1 MQSGFQT
8 RFTRRIYIEK
18 KKDDRALRPNN
29 TIRHN
34 IPVAVIGMGC
44 FFPKASGLKEYW
56 RLLFRGE
63 DAVAE
68 VPASHW
74 SPEDYF
80 DTDPKKPD
88 HVYCKRGGFLSP
100 VSFDPSEFGIP
111 PSSLEATDTSQL
123 LGLLAA
129 KTALEDAG
137 YGEKREVDRDKTS
150 VILGVTGA
158 QELVIPLGARLGHPI
173 WRRALRDAGV
183 NPEQAQDVIAR
194 IGDSYVSWQ
203 ENSFPG
209 LLGNV
214 IAGRICNRLDM
225 GGTNCAVDAACASSM
240 SALHLALMELATG
253 RSDMAVTGGVDTF
266 NDIFMHTCFSKTLI
280 LSPTGDARPFSKD
293 ADGTVLGEG
302 IGMLVLKRLEDAER
316 DNDRIYAV
324 IKAVGSSSD
333 GKSQSIYAPRAEGQ
347 AKALRMAYQ
356 ISDTDPRTVEMIEAH
371 GTGTKV
377 GDMVEFQALKTVFSE
392 SSSLTPNPAPRT
404 PHCALGSVKSMIGH
418 TKAAAGS
425 AGLIKAVL
433 AVRHKVFL
441 PTLKITEPDPNLKIE
456 ESPFYLNTES
466 RPWFSRP
473 EHPRRCGVSALGFG
487 GSNFHAVVEEYQKE
501 KKETA
506 YDGSVFLPESVRQP
520 KSLEKT
526 GKIAFIFPGQG
537 SQYVNMGR
545 DMICTFPEAF
555 EVAEKANR
563 SKFRIQNS
571 KFETARLSDFIYPYP
586 VQTKEDKQIQEES
599 LRSTDIAQPAI
610 GVISLAMLK
619 ILERFGI
626 KADAAAGHSFGE
638 LTALHAAGWIDSET
652 FFRLAVARGSFM
664 AAAAGP
670 DSGTML
676 AVKAPLDALDCLIKE
691 ENLDV
696 VLANRNSPE
705 QGVLS
710 GTTEAILLA
719 EKLCKAKKFKAV
731 KLPVAAAFHSR
742 LVKNAQEPFMELLK
756 QVRITPSD
764 IPVYANTTGQAYPS
778 DADGAR
784 QLLGEQI
791 LCPVN
796 FVGEIE
802 AMFEAGIRTFI
813 EIGPKS
819 VLTGLVKAILKGRE
833 FNALSVDT
841 SSGKKSGT
849 ADLADM
855 LSQLSA
861 LGYTVNADQW
871 DQPAEPKKQRMS
883 IPISGA
889 NYRSESKPEKPGPQG
904 SNGGSPNN
912 SLPPVS
918 GSNSPNSDQAETN
931 SASSDA
937 GWVKPISNAGQVK
950 PASSDAVKKAVQ
962 PLAPSRKQ
970 EVKSNAITP
979 SQGTESRIPAFRQYS
994 KNMDRKERNPIPD
1007 SRRQAPDNNRGHKLV
1022 FVSEAFRAVQEG
1034 LKSMQSLQ
1042 MQTAETH
1049 KKFLETQT
1057 EAGRT
1062 LRMMMESTQRLAEV
1076 SMGVQ
1081 PRRGE
1086 THLYSE
1092 FQGEGRSD
1100 QPCIEEVVPPIRKA
1114 EIPAEKHSVPV
1125 PSRSEKPASAVPH
1138 SREEVRPSN
1147 NGQKKIE
1154 TVLLEVV
1161 SHLTGYP
1168 VEMLAPDM
1176 DIESDL
1182 GIDSIKRVEILST
1195 LEERMPGLPRVSPEI
1210 MGTLRTLS
1218 QIVAYLSN
1226 GKRSDSE
1233 MPQCFEPEP
1242 LLSEG
1247 NRKEIE
1253 TTLLEV
1259 VSHLTGYPTEMLA
1272 PDMDI
1277 ESDLGIDS
1285 IKRVEILSTLE
1296 ERMPGLPG
1304 VSPEIMGTLRT
1315 LGQIVAYLSD
1325 GKKSEAATSECSKP
1339 DMLSCGGN
1347 RKEVETT
1354 LLEVVSHLTGYPA
1367 EMLGSDMDIESD
1379 LGIDSIKRVEI
1390 LSTLEER
1397 MPGLPAVSPEVMGTL
1412 RTLGQIRDY
1421 LAGKDKPGIE
1431 TESDR
1436 FQPSCIRTEA
1446 DGGFHP
1452 PYRKTE
1458 RRIVKIVSGV
1468 HTPYKGKGVLFPA
1481 GRKVLVTDDGSG
1493 LGKAIVSELNAINT
1507 EALLIASDSFR
1518 HEKSLPSAAGL
1529 ILVMNPEMGK
1539 AYSEDNFLKDA
1550 FMLTRHVARDIL
1562 ESAGQ
1567 CGAIFASVSR
1577 IDGAFGFK
1585 GKDVTNPLQGG
1596 LAGLV
1601 KTAAV
1606 EWENVCCHAID
1617 VSSDWKDNA
1626 AMAKAIV
1633 AECLTSGEVE
1643 VGLEPE
1649 IRNTFRLG
1657 SEPYPQGKI
1666 NLDAGDVVVISGGAR
1681 GVTAAAAQ
1689 ALASH
1694 VKATFVLIG
1703 RSPEPYREPEWLA
1716 GIEDDAAIKKA
1727 VLANQFSGNHVS
1739 PMELEKAFKAY
1750 KANREINKTLEQLKS
1765 AGAKAVYFS
1774 ADVRDAGRVNAIMGK
1789 IRSEYGPAAAVI
1801 HAAGTLEDR
1810 LIVDKTPEQF
1820 DKVFDTKVR
1829 GLNVLLNAVQSDA
1842 VKYIVLFSSVS
1853 ARLGNKGQADYAM
1866 ANEVLNKI
1874 AQREAAARKDCR
1886 VISVN
1891 WGPWDGGMVSPA
1903 LKREFERRG
1912 VGLIPLEEGAR
1923 AMIAEMMGDKS
1934 CPAEVVIGADIVPE
1948 TVAENKSESKLS
1960 LTFKREI
1967 DVDRYPILGSH
1978 ILDGKPVVPFAL
1990 ITEWLGHGALHE
2002 NPGLFLH
2009 GLDDIRLLS
2018 GIRLSEEKKLIRLM
2032 AGKARKNG
2040 SVFEVDVEIR
2050 DGIKEGKEVIHS
2062 RAKAI
2067 LANTLSQP
2075 PAFNISADISS
2086 KAYSRSIDEVYEKI
2100 LFHGIELRGIREILS
2115 ASSRGM
2121 VARVASAPSPEKW
2134 MSEPLRSRWI
2144 GDPLVLDSAFQMA
2157 IIWCFEETGMVSL
2170 PSYSASY
2177 RQYRHRFPAEGV
2189 TAVLEVKNVSDHKLM
2204 GDFTFLDAD
2213 NTVVAR
2219 LSGYE
2224 AIMAP
2229 SLFKAF
2235 K

>member
-1 MQSGFQT
+1 M
-8 RFTRRIYIEK
+8 
-18 KKDDRALRPNN
+18 RPNN
-29 TIRHN
+29 TIKYN
-34 IPVAVIGMGC
+34 IPVAVIGIGC

-63 DAVAE
+63 DAVTE
-68 VPASHW
+68 VPGSHW

-80 DTDPKKPD
+80 DADPKKPD

-137 YGEKREVDRDKTS
+137 YGEKSEFDRDKTS

-158 QELVIPLGARLGHPI
+158 QELVIPLGARLGHPR

-183 NPEQAQDVIAR
+183 PPEQAEEVISR
-194 IGDSYVSWQ
+194 ISDSYVSWQ

-316 DNDRIYAV
+316 DQDRIYAV
-324 IKAVGSSSD
+324 IKGVGSSSD

-356 ISDTDPRTVEMIEAH
+356 ISDVDPCTVEMVEAH

-377 GDMVEFQALKTVFSE
+377 GDMVEFQALKTVF
-392 SSSLTPNPAPRT
+392 TDPVPRT
-404 PHCALGSVKSMIGH
+404 PHPVPRTPYCALGSVKSMIGH

-433 AVRHKVFL
+433 AVWHKVFL
-441 PTLKITEPDPNLKIE
+441 PTLKIGEPDSNLKIE

-520 KSLEKT
+520 KPVEKP
-526 GKIAFIFPGQG
+526 GKIALIFPGQG

-545 DMICTFPEAF
+545 DLICTFPEAF
-555 EVAEKANR
+555 EVLEKANH

-571 KFETARLSDFIYPYP
+571 KFENNRLSDFIYPYP
-586 VQTKEDKQIQEES
+586 VQTKEEKQVQEEA
-599 LRSTDIAQPAI
+599 LRNTDIAQPAI
-610 GVISLAMLK
+610 GVISAAMLK

-626 KADAAAGHSFGE
+626 KADAVCGHSFGE
-638 LTALHAAGWIDSET
+638 LTALYAAGWIDSET
-652 FFRLAVARGSFM
+652 FFRLAIARGSFM

-710 GTTEAILLA
+710 GTAEAVQQA
-719 EKLCKAKKFKAV
+719 EKMCKAKKFKAV

-742 LVKNAQEPFMELLK
+742 LVRNAQEPFMELLK
-756 QVRITPSD
+756 QVQITPSD
-764 IPVYANTTGQAYPS
+764 IPVYANTTGQAYPL
-778 DADGAR
+778 DADSAR

-802 AMFEAGIRTFI
+802 AMFEAGIRTFV

-849 ADLADM
+849 ADLADT
-855 LSQLSA
+855 LSQLA
-861 LGYTVNADQW
+861 VLGYAVDADQW
-871 DQPAEPKKQRMS
+871 EQRAEPRKQRMS

-889 NYRSESKPEKPGPQG
+889 NYRSESKPKKSGPQG
-904 SNGGSPNN
+904 SNGGSP
-912 SLPPVS
+912 SSPPVS
-918 GSNSPNSDQAETN
+918 GNIPPNSNQAEIK
-931 SASSDA
+931 SASSNV
-937 GWVKPISNAGQVK
+937 GWVKPTLSH
-950 PASSDAVKKAVQ
+950 AVKKADSPGPV
-962 PLAPSRKQ
+962 PARKQ
-970 EVKSNAITP
+970 EVKSDM
-979 SQGTESRIPAFRQYS
+979 TESRIPAFKSSVVGRS
-994 KNMDRKERNPIPD
+994 KNMDRKERNLIPD
-1007 SRRQAPDNNRGHKLV
+1007 SQRQAPDDNRGHNSV

-1034 LKSMQSLQ
+1034 LKSMQALQ

-1062 LRMMMESTQRLAEV
+1062 LRIMMESTQRLAEV
-1076 SMGVQ
+1076 SMGCRV
-1081 PRRGE
+1081 GE
-1086 THLYSE
+1086 THLCPEIQQNLSANHQSE
-1092 FQGEGRSD
+1092 GGFH
-1100 QPCIEEVVPPIRKA
+1100 PPYIEEGEVPQTVSPIQ
-1114 EIPAEKHSVPV
+1114 EEVLVEKQPVTV
-1125 PSRSEKPASAVPH
+1125 PSQNENPAAAVPH
-1138 SREEVRPSN
+1138 REEVRPSN
-1147 NGQKKIE
+1147 KRQKKIE

-1168 VEMLAPDM
+1168 AEMLGSDMDIESDLGIDSIKRVEILSTLEERMPGLPRVSPEMMGTLRTLGQIVAYLSDGKKSDPGISQCPEPEPLFSGGNQKEIETVLLEVVSHLTGYPTEMLGSDM

-1210 MGTLRTLS
+1210 MGTLRTL
-1218 QIVAYLSN
+1218 
-1226 GKRSDSE
+1226 
-1233 MPQCFEPEP
+1233 
-1242 LLSEG
+1242 
-1247 NRKEIE
+1247 
-1253 TTLLEV
+1253 
-1259 VSHLTGYPTEMLA
+1259 
-1272 PDMDI
+1272 
-1277 ESDLGIDS
+1277 
-1285 IKRVEILSTLE
+1285 
-1296 ERMPGLPG
+1296 
-1304 VSPEIMGTLRT
+1304 
-1315 LGQIVAYLSD
+1315 GQIIAYLSD
-1325 GKKSEAATSECSKP
+1325 GKESEPTKTQCSETES
-1339 DMLSCGGN
+1339 LSCRDN
-1347 RKEVETT
+1347 RKEIETT

-1412 RTLGQIRDY
+1412 RTLGQITDY
-1421 LAGKDKPGIE
+1421 LAGNKSGGFHPPYMKAQDE
-1431 TESDR
+1431 NVSLT
-1436 FQPSCIRTEA
+1436 A

-1452 PYRKTE
+1452 PYMKTE
-1458 RRIVKIVSGV
+1458 RRIVKVVSGV
-1468 HTPYKGKGVLFPA
+1468 HTAYEGKGVLLPA
-1481 GRKVLVTDDGSG
+1481 GRKVLVTDDGAG
-1493 LGKAIVSELNAINT
+1493 LGKAIVSELNAVDA
-1507 EALLIASDSFR
+1507 EAVLIALDAFR
-1518 HEKSLPSAAGL
+1518 HEENLPSAGGL
-1529 ILVMNPEMGK
+1529 ILVMNPEIGK
-1539 AYSEDNFLKDA
+1539 DCHEDSFLKDA
-1550 FMLTRHVARDIL
+1550 FMLTRHVTRDIL
-1562 ESAGQ
+1562 ESVGQ
-1567 CGAIFASVSR
+1567 GGAIFASVSL

-1585 GKDVTNPLQGG
+1585 GKGVKNPLQGG

-1606 EWENVCCHAID
+1606 EWENVCCHALDI
-1617 VSSDWKDNA
+1617 SPDWKDNA

-1633 AECLTSGEVE
+1633 TECLTPGGDVE
-1643 VGLEPE
+1643 VGLEAE
-1649 IRNTFRLG
+1649 GRNILELE
-1657 SEPYPQGKI
+1657 SAAYPAGKL
-1666 NLDAGDVVVISGGAR
+1666 NLNSGDVVVITGGAR

-1689 ALASH
+1689 VLASH
-1694 VKATFVLIG
+1694 VKATFVLLG
-1703 RSPEPYREPEWLA
+1703 RSPEPYSEPEWLR
-1716 GIEDDAAIKKA
+1716 GIDDDAAMKKA
-1727 VLANQFSGNHVS
+1727 VLAKQFSGNHVS
-1739 PMELEKAFKAY
+1739 PLELEKVFKAY
-1750 KANREINKTLEQLKS
+1750 KANREISHTVEQLKS
-1765 AGAKAVYFS
+1765 AGARAVYFS
-1774 ADVRDAGRVNAIMGK
+1774 ADVRDAGSVNAIIAQ

-1801 HAAGTLEDR
+1801 HGAGTLEDR

-1829 GLNVLLNAVQSDA
+1829 GLNVLLNAVQEDSL
-1842 VKYIVLFSSVS
+1842 KYIVVFSSVS
-1853 ARLGNKGQADYAM
+1853 ARVGNKGQADYAM

-1874 AQREAAARKDCR
+1874 AQSEAASRKNCR
-1886 VISVN
+1886 VISIN

-1912 VGLIPLEEGAR
+1912 VGLIPLEEGAK
-1923 AMIAEMMGDKS
+1923 AMVAEMTGDKS
-1934 CPAEVVIGADIVPE
+1934 CPVEIVIGADMVSENP
-1948 TVAENKSESKLS
+1948 AEKKTACCQISDSSESKLS

-2050 DGIKEGKEVIHS
+2050 DGIKEGREVIHS

-2067 LANTLSQP
+2067 LSDRLAQSP
-2075 PAFNISADISS
+2075 EFNLSADMAS
-2086 KAYSRSIDEVYEKI
+2086 KAYSRSIEEVYEKI

-2134 MSEPLRSRWI
+2134 MAEPLRSRWI
-2144 GDPLVLDSAFQMA
+2144 GDPLILDSAFQMA
-2157 IIWCFEETGMVSL
+2157 IIWCFEETGKVSL

-2177 RQYRHRFPAEGV
+2177 RQYRHRFPEEGV
-2189 TAVLEVKNVSDHKLM
+2189 TAVLEVKNVSDHKLT

-2213 NTVVAR
+2213 NSVVAR

-2224 AIMAP
+2224 AIMAT